1 VILIGG
7 EKGNDIPLK
16 EVIMFDIK
24 SGKYSML
31 PSMNHARRGSSAI
44 ITGDLILV
52 MGGYGNKG
60 ATRSV
65 ERYDVS
71 EKSWKDLPSMKEARG
86 HTTAV
91 VWPKP

>member
-1 VILIGG
+1 
-7 EKGNDIPLK
+7 
-16 EVIMFDIK
+16 
-24 SGKYSML
+24 
-31 PSMNHARRGSSAI
+31 MNHARRGSSAI
-44 ITGDLILV
+44 ISGDLILV

-71 EKSWKDLPSMKEARG
+71 EKSWKDLPSMTEARG

-91 VWPKP
+91 LCPKL

>member
-24 SGKYSML
+24 SGNNSML

-44 ITGDLILV
+44 ISGGLILV

-71 EKSWKDLPSMKEARG
+71 EKSWKDLPSMTEARG

-91 VWPKP
+91 LCPKL